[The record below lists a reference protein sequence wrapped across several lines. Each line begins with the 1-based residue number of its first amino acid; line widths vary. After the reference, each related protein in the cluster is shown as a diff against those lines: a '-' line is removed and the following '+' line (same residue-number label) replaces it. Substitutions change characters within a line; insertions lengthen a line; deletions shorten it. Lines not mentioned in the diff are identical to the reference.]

1 MGERDEQMHEH
12 LPAANHSKPKEI
24 TMAKL
29 DVAQINYLSQD
40 LIIHIQNVQNLI
52 GQGTFELDR
61 AQKSL
66 KMLLNAQDQWMR
78 EIEPASEE
86 L

>member
-1 MGERDEQMHEH
+1 
-12 LPAANHSKPKEI
+12 
-24 TMAKL
+24 MAKL

-40 LIIHIQNVQNLI
+40 LIYLLQNAQNLI

-78 EIEPASEE
+78 ETDGRNEIWF
-86 L
+86 

>member
-1 MGERDEQMHEH
+1 
-12 LPAANHSKPKEI
+12 
-24 TMAKL
+24 MAKL
-29 DVAQINYLSQD
+29 HLAQIEYISQD

-52 GQGTFELDR
+52 GQGTFELGR

-78 EIEPASEE
+78 EMESGSEE
-86 L
+86 F

>member
-1 MGERDEQMHEH
+1 
-12 LPAANHSKPKEI
+12 
-24 TMAKL
+24 MAKL

-40 LIIHIQNVQNLI
+40 LIIHIQNAQNLI

-61 AQKSL
+61 AQKTL

-78 EIEPASEE
+78 ETDGRNEIGSEKFSF
-86 L
+86 LKKAAGGQLSAVF

>member
-1 MGERDEQMHEH
+1 
-12 LPAANHSKPKEI
+12 
-24 TMAKL
+24 MAKL

-40 LIIHIQNVQNLI
+40 LIAHIQNVQNLI

-66 KMLLNAQDQWMR
+66 KMLLNAQDQWIR
-78 EIEPASEE
+78 EIESASEKF
-86 L
+86 

>member
-1 MGERDEQMHEH
+1 
-12 LPAANHSKPKEI
+12 
-24 TMAKL
+24 MAKL

-40 LIIHIQNVQNLI
+40 LITHIQNAHNLI
-52 GQGTFELDR
+52 GQGTFELDC

-78 EIEPASEE
+78 EIESTSKEF
-86 L
+86 

>member
-1 MGERDEQMHEH
+1 
-12 LPAANHSKPKEI
+12 
-24 TMAKL
+24 MAKL

-40 LIIHIQNVQNLI
+40 LIVHIQNAQNLI

-78 EIEPASEE
+78 EMKSASEE
-86 L
+86 F